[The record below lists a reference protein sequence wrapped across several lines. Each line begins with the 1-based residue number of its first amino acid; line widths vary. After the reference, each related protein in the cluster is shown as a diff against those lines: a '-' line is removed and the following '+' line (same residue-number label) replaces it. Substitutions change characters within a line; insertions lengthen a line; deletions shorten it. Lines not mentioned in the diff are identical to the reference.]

1 MSTTQDEKSLP
12 SSLFRAEVMRA
23 RQVQWLGS
31 IRIGRPPSF
40 AWVTGISLLLAAAL
54 ITFSIWGE
62 VTRKAKLPGLL
73 VPTAGM
79 LNLSAPQAG
88 VVSDLL
94 VKEGELVQA
103 GQVLLRLKTERSTAL
118 GDAGALNAQALAQRR
133 ATLETEALLT
143 RQQGRQRAQALND
156 RVRSLQAEERQAQGE
171 LEAHQLRVALALKS
185 QDRFTELAAQGFVS
199 QLQVQQKQEDLLDL
213 QLRERNTQ
221 RSLQALQR
229 EAQSLRAEMV
239 NLQTSEQT
247 SLAQLER
254 GIASLSQEAT
264 ENDARNGLV
273 IKAPQAGRVSA
284 LTWHVGQSV
293 QAGQTLLG
301 LVPESPSDGQ
311 VLEAQ
316 LYAPS
321 RTAGFVRQGQTVWL
335 RYAAYPYQK
344 FGMAEGV
351 VDSVSQTPIAAQDL
365 PSGQSQ
371 ALMNAAQSNEP
382 LYRIGVRLKA
392 QAITTYGRA
401 QVLKVGM
408 ALDADVLQD
417 KRAVWE
423 WLLEPVL
430 AAGSHL
436 RILSAAPVAKPGLY
450 AIPCGT

>member
-1 MSTTQDEKSLP
+1 MSTTSDGN
-12 SSLFRAEVMRA
+12 SSTLFREEVMRA
-23 RQVQWLGS
+23 RQAQWLGS

-40 AWVTGISLLLAAAL
+40 AWVTGISMLLAAAL
-54 ITFSIWGE
+54 IAFSIWGE

-88 VVSDLL
+88 VVADLL
-94 VKEGELVQA
+94 VKEGELVHE
-103 GQVLLRLKTERSTAL
+103 GQILLRLKTERSTVL
-118 GDAGALNAQALAQRR
+118 GDAGALNAQAMAQRR
-133 ATLETEALLT
+133 ATLDTEALLT
-143 RQQGRQRAQALND
+143 RQQGRQRAHALND

-185 QDRFTELAAQGFVS
+185 QSRFTELAAQGFVS
-199 QLQVQQKQEDLLDL
+199 QLQAQQKQEERLDL

-229 EAQSLRAEMV
+229 EAQSLRAELV
-239 NLQTSEQT
+239 SLQTSEQT

-301 LVPESPSDGQ
+301 LVPESAGGQ

-321 RTAGFVRQGQTVWL
+321 RTADFVREGQAVWL

-344 FGMAEGV
+344 FGMAEGI

-371 ALMNAAQSNEP
+371 ALMNAAQSDEP

-392 QAITTYGRA
+392 QVITTYGRA
-401 QVLKVGM
+401 QTLKVGM

-417 KRAVWE
+417 KRAIWE
-423 WLLEPVL
+423 
-430 AAGSHL
+430 
-436 RILSAAPVAKPGLY
+436 
-450 AIPCGT
+450 

>member
-1 MSTTQDEKSLP
+1 M
-12 SSLFRAEVMRA
+12 
-23 RQVQWLGS
+23 
-31 IRIGRPPSF
+31 
-40 AWVTGISLLLAAAL
+40 
-54 ITFSIWGE
+54 
-62 VTRKAKLPGLL
+62 
-73 VPTAGM
+73 
-79 LNLSAPQAG
+79 
-88 VVSDLL
+88 
-94 VKEGELVQA
+94 
-103 GQVLLRLKTERSTAL
+103 
-118 GDAGALNAQALAQRR
+118 
-133 ATLETEALLT
+133 
-143 RQQGRQRAQALND
+143 
-156 RVRSLQAEERQAQGE
+156 
-171 LEAHQLRVALALKS
+171 EAHQLRVALALKS
-185 QDRFTELAAQGFVS
+185 QARFTELAAQGFVS
-199 QLQVQQKQEDLLDL
+199 QLQAQQKQEELLDL

-239 NLQTSEQT
+239 TLQTSEQT

-264 ENDARNGLV
+264 ENDARNGLT

-301 LVPESPSDGQ
+301 LVPEGADGQ

-321 RTAGFVRQGQTVWL
+321 RTAGFVREGQTVWL

-351 VDSVSQTPIAAQDL
+351 VDNVSQTPIAAQDL

-382 LYRIGVRLKA
+382 LYRIAVRLKA

-401 QVLKVGM
+401 QALKVGM
-408 ALDADVLQD
+408 TLDADVLQD

-423 WLLEPVL
+423 WLLEPAL
-430 AAGSHL
+430 AASSHL
-436 RILSAAPVAKPGLY
+436 RILSTTPAVKPEF
-450 AIPCGT
+450 

>member
-1 MSTTQDEKSLP
+1 MTSKRENENGP
-12 SSLFRAEVMRA
+12 LFREEVLHA
-23 RQVQWLGS
+23 CQVHWLGS

-54 ITFSIWGE
+54 IAFSIWGE
-62 VTRKAKLPGLL
+62 VTKKAKLPGLL
-73 VPTAGM
+73 VPTAGI

-88 VVSDLL
+88 VVAELA
-94 VKEGELVQA
+94 VKEGELVQE

-118 GDAGALNAQALAQRR
+118 GDAGALNAQALTQRR
-133 ATLETEALLT
+133 VTLDTEALLT
-143 RQQGRQRAQALND
+143 RQQSRQRAQALTD
-156 RVRSLQAEERQAQGE
+156 RVRSLQTEERQAQSE
-171 LEAHQLRVALALKS
+171 LEAHRMRVALALKS
-185 QDRFTELAAQGFVS
+185 QAKFTELASQGFVS
-199 QLQVQQKQEDLLDL
+199 QLQAQQKQEESLDL
-213 QLRERNTQ
+213 QLRERNTE

-229 EAQSLRAEMV
+229 EAQALRAEIV
-239 NLQTSEQT
+239 SLQTSEQT

-301 LVPESPSDGQ
+301 LVPESAGGGQ
-311 VLEAQ
+311 GPLEAQ

-321 RTAGFVRQGQTVWL
+321 RTAGFVREGQTVWL

-344 FGMAEGV
+344 FGMAEGI
-351 VDSVSQTPIAAQDL
+351 VDGVSQTPIAAQDL

-371 ALMNAAQSNEP
+371 ALLNAAQSNEP
-382 LYRIGVRLKA
+382 LYRIAVRLKA

-401 QVLKVGM
+401 QLLKAGM

-423 WLLEPVL
+423 WFMEPVL
-430 AAGSHL
+430 ATTYHS
-436 RILSAAPVAKPGLY
+436 Y
-450 AIPCGT
+450 